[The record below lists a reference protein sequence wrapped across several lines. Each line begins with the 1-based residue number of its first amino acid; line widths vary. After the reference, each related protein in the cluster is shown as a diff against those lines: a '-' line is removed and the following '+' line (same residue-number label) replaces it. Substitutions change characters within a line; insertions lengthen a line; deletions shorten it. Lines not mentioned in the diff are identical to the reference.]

1 MAALL
6 LAAEPT
12 IEDRDQAGGLGIQ
25 EKTVMLV
32 FCAGVHLTK
41 LGIDL
46 TQVLVP
52 MDQTVA
58 MILVPV

>member
-1 MAALL
+1 
-6 LAAEPT
+6 
-12 IEDRDQAGGLGIQ
+12 
-25 EKTVMLV
+25 MLV